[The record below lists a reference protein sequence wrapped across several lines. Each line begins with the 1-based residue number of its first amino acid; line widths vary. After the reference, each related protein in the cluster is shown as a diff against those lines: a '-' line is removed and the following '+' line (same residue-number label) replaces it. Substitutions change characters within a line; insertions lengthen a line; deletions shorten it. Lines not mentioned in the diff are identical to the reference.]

1 MRSSRN
7 SATGVIVFNRM
18 TPVVRLQEDEGL
30 ARMTQEKVPRP
41 ADGELEILRVLW
53 RKGPSTVRAVWEDLS
68 RHRKMGYTS
77 VLKQLQC
84 MAAKGLVIRDP
95 SQRAHLYY
103 PRLTGEKTQQQ
114 LLGDLLMKAFG
125 GSVETLVMQ
134 ALSNRQMTGEELAE
148 IQKLLDERKE
158 S

>member
-1 MRSSRN
+1 
-7 SATGVIVFNRM
+7 M
-18 TPVVRLQEDEGL
+18 TE
-30 ARMTQEKVPRP
+30 EKIPRP

-53 RKGPSTVRAVWEDLS
+53 RRGPSTVRAVWEDL
-68 RHRKMGYTS
+68 RRQRKMGYTS
-77 VLKQLQC
+77 VLKQLQS

-95 SQRAHLYY
+95 SQRAHLFY
-103 PRLTGEKTQQQ
+103 PRLTEETTQRQM
-114 LLGDLLMKAFG
+114 LGDLLAKAFG

-134 ALSNRQMTGEELAE
+134 ALSGRDMTSEELAE